1 MRHVDEHLATELS
14 NIAAHGHRNDDR
26 DAPQETTLR
35 TACQTVCDYLS
46 NLQVPDEASSFHI
59 TLLGDALGKL
69 RK

>member
-1 MRHVDEHLATELS
+1 LS

-26 DAPQETTLR
+26 DNAPQETTLG
-35 TACQTVCDYLS
+35 TACQTVYNYLS